1 MNEITDYTDFQSGLA
16 GTSRWL
22 KRSYGYDKL
31 NRTVSIEY
39 TDNMSSGNDIR
50 EAHYYKYDKNSNIT
64 EERTVNAY
72 GSSNGAD
79 YEEIRG
85 YSYDDLNHLVKT
97 DITKKNPQG
106 EVISS
111 ESNTYEYDAAGNKT
125 RESVLSGTS
134 VQSSTDYRFNE
145 FNQLISSV
153 KKDEEGSV
161 ASSKAYTY
169 DLNGNQTKEIDS
181 ITGEEADYKYDADNR
196 LSEATGR
203 TGETVDYEQDN
214 KYNGF
219 GQRVRKKEGSD
230 ETNYF
235 YDGTAVLYTEDGNG
249 ETTTFNLIG
258 TEDNILFTAR
268 PAEEEGTSFYS
279 YTKDLRESTINL
291 VGSDG
296 SSA

>member
-1 MNEITDYTDFQSGLA
+1 MDEITDYTDFQSGLT

-50 EAHYYKYDKNSNIT
+50 EAHY
-64 EERTVNAY
+64 
-72 GSSNGAD
+72 
-79 YEEIRG
+79 
-85 YSYDDLNHLVKT
+85 
-97 DITKKNPQG
+97 
-106 EVISS
+106 
-111 ESNTYEYDAAGNKT
+111 
-125 RESVLSGTS
+125 
-134 VQSSTDYRFNE
+134 
-145 FNQLISSV
+145 
-153 KKDEEGSV
+153 
-161 ASSKAYTY
+161 
-169 DLNGNQTKEIDS
+169 
-181 ITGEEADYKYDADNR
+181 YKYDADNR

-268 PAEEEGTSFYS
+268 PAEEEETSFYS
-279 YTKDLRESTINL
+279 YTRDLRESTINL

-296 SSA
+296 SSVRSYSYDDFGETKVMGSGDFCNEVCYGAGIYDDTTGLYYLNARYYDPDTGNFLTQDTYRGSRSRTETLNLYGYCAGNPINYTDPSGHCLFARRA